1 MMTTRVDVA
10 IVGGGIAGLCVA
22 DRLRRESPDVVVR
35 VYEASDRAGG
45 KLLTERIE
53 LDDGRFIVEAGPD
66 AWLAQKPWASELVKE
81 LGLADQ
87 VIPINRLERPV
98 AILKDGRPIDL
109 PEGVSLIAPSKAWPF
124 LRTPL
129 LSPRGKLR
137 MAADLLLRPRA
148 GDMDESLGA
157 FVERRLGR
165 EALNWIAEPIAA
177 GIYNADPHQMSL
189 LATFPQLRRLE
200 QEHGSV
206 IRGLRERRDVVAG
219 LRTRL
224 GVRIRSGSRW
234 QVMGRPRRPE
244 LKVRAE
250 NGKPTEGAEEIVGFS
265 RLQALAR
272 VFRPGHTDDR
282 LGRIATID
290 RIARRLGEAFR
301 VSPGFQSADGHGA
314 STTNG
319 AGRLPSTPTERPP
332 TFLTLRDGMQ
342 TLVDAL
348 AERVGDAV
356 ETKAAVTG
364 ITSEPTVGYRLTIT
378 DRPDLLAEQVVLT
391 TPATTAADL
400 LVEVAPDL
408 ADRLRELRA
417 VHAGTISLAYR
428 TADIPR
434 PLPGYGLAIPAKEG
448 RPINAITVA
457 SRKFAGRAP
466 AGWELL
472 RVFFGGYRSPE
483 TMRLDDNALLEVVTA
498 ELRDLLGITAPPAFH
513 RIHRWP
519 AGSPQY
525 DVGHLDRIAAIE
537 ATLPAGIT
545 LTGSPYRG
553 VGIPD
558 VIREARTQAGAE
570 ARSSREWIVNS
581 G

>member
-1 MMTTRVDVA
+1 
-10 IVGGGIAGLCVA
+10 
-22 DRLRRESPDVVVR
+22 
-35 VYEASDRAGG
+35 
-45 KLLTERIE
+45 
-53 LDDGRFIVEAGPD
+53 
-66 AWLAQKPWASELVKE
+66 
-81 LGLADQ
+81 
-87 VIPINRLERPV
+87 
-98 AILKDGRPIDL
+98 
-109 PEGVSLIAPSKAWPF
+109 
-124 LRTPL
+124 
-129 LSPRGKLR
+129 
-137 MAADLLLRPRA
+137 
-148 GDMDESLGA
+148 
-157 FVERRLGR
+157 
-165 EALNWIAEPIAA
+165 
-177 GIYNADPHQMSL
+177 
-189 LATFPQLRRLE
+189 
-200 QEHGSV
+200 
-206 IRGLRERRDVVAG
+206 
-219 LRTRL
+219 
-224 GVRIRSGSRW
+224 
-234 QVMGRPRRPE
+234 
-244 LKVRAE
+244 
-250 NGKPTEGAEEIVGFS
+250 
-265 RLQALAR
+265 
-272 VFRPGHTDDR
+272 
-282 LGRIATID
+282 
-290 RIARRLGEAFR
+290 
-301 VSPGFQSADGHGA
+301 
-314 STTNG
+314 
-319 AGRLPSTPTERPP
+319 
-332 TFLTLRDGMQ
+332 MQ

-364 ITSEPTVGYRLTIT
+364 ISTGQTGGYRLTFT

-400 LVEVAPDL
+400 LVEVAPDS